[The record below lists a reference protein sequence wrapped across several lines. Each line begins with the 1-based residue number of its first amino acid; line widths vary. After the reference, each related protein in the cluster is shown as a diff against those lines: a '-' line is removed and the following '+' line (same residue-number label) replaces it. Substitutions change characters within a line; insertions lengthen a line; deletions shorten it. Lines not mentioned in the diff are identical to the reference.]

1 MSKKILI
8 CLLALICFF
17 TINVKADDTDTDLE
31 LVEVVEE
38 IIEDEVDDDEDEALS
53 NDLEQENEEESV
65 ILDDSI
71 NDDGDS
77 SALDAGESEEEPV
90 TDDIDSENITPI
102 DNQDENEE
110 ESEVVENE
118 NYEVTFSHNEYR
130 LSIQGGS
137 SILLSNLS
145 KKLGINIS
153 MSDIDEITISNEEV
167 LALINVQD
175 SNDYVIKSL
184 KSFNTEEKLIIKLK
198 DGNEIIIKVVDPV
211 GQTPAHDKGL
221 VDNGDGTYTISL
233 TVTGDAEKQIT
244 KVNVIVVLDTSN
256 SMNTNTGNQ
265 VETYTPVNGSE
276 ANGNNLYGL
285 VDGEYVALTR
295 EGGGP
300 NGGGPNAR
308 YYYNTDSGRV
318 QYPNNLQR
326 YTQQRANQTR
336 MDAAKEAV
344 NSIANALLSNNGAN
358 GNPNDT
364 VEMALI
370 NFNANANTNITS
382 TTSYQTFSAAVN
394 NLNVAQGTNWE
405 AALAHV
411 NDIDFGDNDQIYVI
425 FVSDGNPSIRD
436 SANGYDGDFGRSVAG
451 KYGQFNAAGND
462 DRAYEASIDE
472 AQAIVESGMEFYTI
486 GAYGDVDRMQ
496 DLTTD
501 AGALIG
507 NYYEANNTAALQ
519 AALNAILSKI
529 EMAGIGAVSIN
540 DGTTNSV
547 TTSSGVSSLLDVDT
561 TSFKYYKG
569 NEEWTN
575 APAATLNSNGEVVW
589 DLSSE
594 NVLENGVTYKVTFV
608 VWPSQTTLDLIADL
622 KNHPDKYTTLDANIK
637 KYLVKD
643 GDSYTLLTN
652 TVASLSFKDTREE
665 NPQTHTSTYTNPSP
679 VSTMAT
685 QLLTIVKEWRNT
697 IDEREKREVEIAVL
711 KDGSSWDT
719 VVLNSS
725 NNWEDGLN
733 IAVGIITVG
742 DDGKYVVRALGH
754 DFSFGELGDEAYNWE
769 LKSDI
774 VRPMYIDGELK
785 LLKKYGT
792 DEPENG
798 SYYKIDG
805 YYYIESE
812 LAEAKLIATN
822 ERRSLIDISKTVK
835 YDEGFAHFDDQLFY
849 FEITVET
856 PNKENVWFSVM
867 DKLTE
872 ELVKIADGLEV
883 DGAEA
888 EEGDTGY
895 FFVASGET
903 FTVGIKTGWNLR
915 IINLLTGTTYTITET
930 DIDSKFKFEDIDYID
945 TTYLDE
951 DGEEVD
957 YVPKITDTKVE
968 GVVMATNTSYGYE
981 FINKNV
987 STEITVTKIWDDQD
1001 NKYNLRPEDLVLKL
1015 SDGTTVVAQPEKVV
1029 NEDGTWTY
1037 VYKNLEIY
1045 DEEGN
1050 KLTYTIEEEIPDQ
1063 YVAIIEGNQEEGFTI
1078 TNILA
1083 SGDGEPP
1090 ENPQTADNI
1099 LLSVITLI
1107 ISVIGIVFGKKYIK
1121 ES

>member
-38 IIEDEVDDDEDEALS
+38 IIEDEVNDDEDEALS

-71 NDDGDS
+71 NDDSDS
-77 SALDAGESEEEPV
+77 SALDTGESEEEPV

-211 GQTPAHDKGL
+211 GKTPDHDKGL

-256 SMNTNTGNQ
+256 SMDTSTGNQ
-265 VETYTPVNGSE
+265 VVTYTETNGT
-276 ANGNNLYGL
+276 GNNLYGYIN
-285 VDGEYVALTR
+285 GEYVPLVR
-295 EGGGP
+295 RGGRG
-300 NGGGPNAR
+300 NR
-308 YYYNTDSGRV
+308 TYWYDDV
-318 QYPNNLQR
+318 QYTGQR

-344 NSIANALLSNNGAN
+344 NSIANALLSNNGQ
-358 GNPNDT
+358 GDNPNDT

-394 NLNVAQGTNWE
+394 GLDTAQGTNWE

-425 FVSDGNPSIRD
+425 FVSDGNPSVRVSDGGFTQDERPDGQYGIRPYGTTP
-436 SANGYDGDFGRSVAG
+436 AGYEE
-451 KYGQFNAAGND
+451 
-462 DRAYEASIDE
+462 RAYNASVDE
-472 AQAIVESGMEFYTI
+472 AQAIVESGMQFYTI
-486 GAYGDVDRMQ
+486 GAYGNVDRME
-496 DLTTD
+496 DLTEVSGASANHYYNATD
-501 AGALIG
+501 
-507 NYYEANNTAALQ
+507 TAALQ
-519 AALNAILSKI
+519 EALNAILAEI
-529 EMAGIGAVSIN
+529 EMAGIGSVSIN

-561 TSFKYYKG
+561 TSFKYYKDG
-569 NEEWTN
+569 AKWED
-575 APAATLNSNGEVVW
+575 APEATLNSNGEVVW

-594 NVLENGVTYKVTFV
+594 GVLDNDTEYRVTFV

-622 KNHPDKYTTLDANIK
+622 KNHPDKYATLDANIK
-637 KYLVKD
+637 KYLEKD

-652 TVASLSFKDTREE
+652 TTASLSFKDTREE
-665 NPQTHTSTYTNPSP
+665 NPQTHTSAYTNPSP

-685 QLLTIVKEWRNT
+685 QLLTIAKEWNNT

-733 IAVGIITVG
+733 IAVGIITVD
-742 DDGKYVVRALGH
+742 DDGKYEIRALGH

-774 VRPMYIDGELK
+774 VRPMYIGGELK
-785 LLKKYGT
+785 LLIKYGT

-805 YYYIESE
+805 YYYVESE

-849 FEITVET
+849 FEVTVET

-930 DIDSKFKFEDIDYID
+930 DIDSKFKFEDIDYVD

-957 YVPKITDTKVE
+957 YVPEITDTKVE

-1015 SDGTTVVAQPEKVV
+1015 SDGTTVIAQPEKVV

-1050 KLTYTIEEEIPDQ
+1050 KLTYTLEEEIPDQ